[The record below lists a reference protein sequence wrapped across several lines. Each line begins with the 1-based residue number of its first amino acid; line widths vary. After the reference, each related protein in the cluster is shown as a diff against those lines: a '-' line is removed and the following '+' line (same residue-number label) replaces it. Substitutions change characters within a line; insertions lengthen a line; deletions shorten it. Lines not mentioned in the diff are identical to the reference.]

1 MSEERFWDS
10 DPNDIKPYIY
20 AQETRIKQ
28 ADQVAWMQGIYFYN
42 ALQTALSQF
51 AGKKNDRYISEPI
64 LEKSDNQKKLEN
76 LSELQ
81 KENYVNQLFTQLLVM
96 QSNFNRS
103 KKSQQDGKVS

>member
-28 ADQVAWMQGIYFYN
+28 ADQVAWMQGMYFYN

-51 AGKKNDRYISEPI
+51 AGKKNARYISEPI

-76 LSELQ
+76 LSEIQ